1 MSEEKNLDKIVNDFK
16 EDMYETTE
24 TGEDLEKKIK
34 EKNDNLIKDI
44 INYFIKNV
52 ERKLP
57 LNLYFDLGGDEFQR
71 S

>member
-1 MSEEKNLDKIVNDFK
+1 VENMSEEKNLDKIVNDFK

-44 INYFIKNV
+44 INYFM
-52 ERKLP
+52 
-57 LNLYFDLGGDEFQR
+57 NLFSF
-71 S
+71 SKK